1 MGKQGKKAR
10 RLLSGLLAAAILL
23 SGIPVVAADGEELL
37 VTPGEDDIA
46 VSGQLEEPLEML
58 KLDEELPEALIVSS
72 MTDDSL
78 PARSAIL
85 LDQQQGTV
93 LYEKNADEQ
102 LPPASITKVMTL
114 LLAMEA
120 LEAGRM
126 NLDDIVVASEYAC
139 SMGGSQIWLK
149 PGEEMTVDD
158 ILKAVAISSAN
169 DASVAIGE
177 HIAGTNDAFVD
188 MMNIRAQELGM
199 ENTHFLNCN
208 GLDEPGHVTTARDI
222 AIMSRELMKHA
233 RIREYTTIWMDSL
246 RGGATELV
254 NTNRLVRF
262 YGGTTG
268 LKTGTTNG
276 AGSCLSATAERDGL
290 GLVSVVMGCTT
301 SDDRF
306 NSARSLLDYGFANYT
321 ITTPP
326 SIDEQLRPVKV
337 LKGVEEEIEVTYDA
351 PGNFVVNKAAK
362 DAITQEVTLAE
373 DVEAPVLEGQVL
385 GKVEVLVEGAVAA
398 TYDLKAATAMDRITI
413 FRAFKKLAAA
423 LLRLTRGEEAPPDI
437 SSEGELLPGEEIL
450 PEATSEEAPSEAVPE
465 ESQSAMGSV

>member
-1 MGKQGKKAR
+1 
-10 RLLSGLLAAAILL
+10 
-23 SGIPVVAADGEELL
+23 
-37 VTPGEDDIA
+37 
-46 VSGQLEEPLEML
+46 
-58 KLDEELPEALIVSS
+58 
-72 MTDDSL
+72 
-78 PARSAIL
+78 
-85 LDQQQGTV
+85 
-93 LYEKNADEQ
+93 
-102 LPPASITKVMTL
+102 
-114 LLAMEA
+114 
-120 LEAGRM
+120 
-126 NLDDIVVASEYAC
+126 
-139 SMGGSQIWLK
+139 
-149 PGEEMTVDD
+149 MTVDD

-208 GLDEPGHVTTARDI
+208 GLDEPGHLTTARDI
-222 AIMSRELMKHA
+222 AIMSRELMKHT

-290 GLVSVVMGCTT
+290 GLVSVVMGCVT

-306 NSARSLLDYGFANYT
+306 NSARSLLDYGFANYMT
-321 ITTPP
+321 TTPP

-337 LKGVEEEIEVTYDA
+337 LKGVDEEIEVTYDA
-351 PGNFVVNKAAK
+351 PGNFVVNKASK
-362 DAITQEVTLAE
+362 DAITQEVTLAT

-385 GKVEVLVEGAVAA
+385 GKVEVLVEGTVVA
-398 TYDLKAATAMDRITI
+398 TYDLKAAASMDRITI
-413 FRAFKKLAAA
+413 FRAFGKLIEA
-423 LLRLTRGEEAPPDI
+423 LFRLNRGGEVIPDLAE
-437 SSEGELLPGEEIL
+437 EGELIPEEEVP
-450 PEATSEEAPSEAVPE
+450 PELVPEESSSPESTPEEASSEAVPE
-465 ESQSAMGSV
+465 EDAPETSLPEESESVMGSV

>member
-1 MGKQGKKAR
+1 
-10 RLLSGLLAAAILL
+10 
-23 SGIPVVAADGEELL
+23 
-37 VTPGEDDIA
+37 
-46 VSGQLEEPLEML
+46 
-58 KLDEELPEALIVSS
+58 
-72 MTDDSL
+72 
-78 PARSAIL
+78 
-85 LDQQQGTV
+85 
-93 LYEKNADEQ
+93 
-102 LPPASITKVMTL
+102 
-114 LLAMEA
+114 
-120 LEAGRM
+120 
-126 NLDDIVVASEYAC
+126 
-139 SMGGSQIWLK
+139 
-149 PGEEMTVDD
+149 
-158 ILKAVAISSAN
+158 
-169 DASVAIGE
+169 
-177 HIAGTNDAFVD
+177 

-208 GLDEPGHVTTARDI
+208 GLDEPGHLTTARDI

-290 GLVSVVMGCTT
+290 GLVSVVMGCVT

-321 ITTPP
+321 TATPP

-337 LKGVEEEIEVTYDA
+337 LKGVDEEIEVTYDA

-385 GKVEVLVEGAVAA
+385 GKVEVIVEGAVAA
-398 TYDLKAATAMDRITI
+398 TYDLKAATSMDRITV

-423 LLRLTRGEEAPPDI
+423 LLRLTRGEETPPDL
-437 SSEGELLPGEEIL
+437 SGEGELLPGEEIL
-450 PEATSEEAPSEAVPE
+450 LEEAPSEAAPEETPTESAPE
-465 ESQSAMGSV
+465 ESQATMGSI